1 MTIRAV
7 RALLAACAVASAWP
21 ALAQQRQGG
30 LQNPAQPPSQA
41 PAQTQVHQAAITGP
55 LTLQQALQRAANA
68 NPRLTVAERN
78 IGMADG
84 RREQANALP
93 NPTFGVEVDNFA
105 QGNNG
110 MVSKAEST
118 LMLSQLI
125 ELGGKRSARVQ
136 AALGDYDSMRW
147 EREAARLELLSETT
161 IAFVQA
167 LSEQRRVQILE
178 RQAGALE
185 KLIPAMQRR
194 VDAGA
199 SSPAEVSRTQAAV
212 GLVRLERE
220 RGRTSL
226 ALARR
231 ELAVLMNLD
240 QPSFGAATGD
250 FGRLVRPAPLD
261 GLIRAMDDNPQLMRW
276 TAVRARRDAELLSAR
291 LKPLPD
297 VTVSVALRNYAETN
311 ENAVRFGVSI
321 PINVIDRNRG
331 AIREAQENVQKT
343 ESERAVNRLTLLAVI
358 GKAHD
363 TANGALQQIDLL
375 RKTVLPAARASLKT
389 IEEGYGQGR
398 FTLLEILDAYN
409 TVASAELL
417 EHDALASFHTAV
429 ATIEGL
435 IGSPVTQAGTR

>member
-21 ALAQQRQGG
+21 AAAQNQGA
-30 LQNPAQPPSQA
+30 QNQG
-41 PAQTQVHQAAITGP
+41 QVHKAATSGP
-55 LTLQQALQRAANA
+55 LTLQQALQRVVNV
-68 NPRLTVAERN
+68 NPRLIVADRN

-105 QGNNG
+105 QGTNG

-125 ELGGKRSARVQ
+125 ELGGKRNARVQ
-136 AALGDYDSMRW
+136 AAIGDYDSMRW
-147 EREAARLELLSETT
+147 EREASRLELLSETT

-185 KLIPAMQRR
+185 KLIPLMQRR
-194 VDAGA
+194 VEAGA
-199 SSPAEVSRTQAAV
+199 SSPSEVSRTQAAA

-220 RGRTSL
+220 RARTAL

-240 QPSFGAATGD
+240 QPTFAAVTGD

-261 GLIRAMDDNPQLMRW
+261 GLIRAIEDNPQLMRW

-363 TANGALQQIDLL
+363 SANGALQQLDLL

-417 EHDALASFHTAV
+417 EHDALTSFHTAV